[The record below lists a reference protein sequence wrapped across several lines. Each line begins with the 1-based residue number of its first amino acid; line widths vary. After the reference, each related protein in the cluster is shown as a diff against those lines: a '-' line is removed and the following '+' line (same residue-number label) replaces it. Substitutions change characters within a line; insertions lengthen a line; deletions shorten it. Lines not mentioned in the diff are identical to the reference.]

1 MAELVGQIWSS
12 SPRGPAIFPSS
23 ANSLCRIRQKRTM
36 RIPEDLPVPYDVF
49 ISYSS
54 PDKTVAD
61 AACARLE
68 SAGIRCWIAP
78 RDVVAGRPYGEAI
91 IDAIHE
97 AKVMVLVFSSNAN
110 LSDHI
115 PKEVERA
122 VSNGVAILPFR
133 IQDVAPGKSLDYF
146 IGSVHWLDAMT
157 PPMEKHLD
165 NLAATVQKLLPTTIG
180 ARRAS
185 PAQPTVMWQ
194 RGEPGAASTDA
205 RQTASAASSSA
216 AVGSAAVAG
225 ERGANPHRADM
236 IRKRI
241 YVGIGAAVLIALVLV
256 GFFEWVKPTPPN
268 VSQTGSSSG
277 TYDIP
282 SLQASVAGPLLFF
295 LTDPNRP
302 VPPLGQRTY
311 ANNFRSALTS
321 GKQIFWQLSLNFQGQ
336 FPPPDYQIES
346 VWYRDSKEVFRGTGN
361 YKGSDVSTRAFHNR
375 FGWVPPGGH
384 LDAGQYQ
391 VDLFVAGQQITS
403 GTFAVQ

>member
-1 MAELVGQIWSS
+1 MKQE
-12 SPRGPAIFPSS
+12 
-23 ANSLCRIRQKRTM
+23 RTM
-36 RIPEDLPVPYDVF
+36 RIPEDVPVPYDVF
-49 ISYSS
+49 ISYAS

-133 IQDVAPGKSLDYF
+133 IQNVAPGKALDYF

-180 ARRAS
+180 ARRGA
-185 PAQPTVMWQ
+185 PAHPTVMWQ
-194 RGEPGAASTDA
+194 RDA
-205 RQTASAASSSA
+205 RSADPQ
-216 AVGSAAVAG
+216 
-225 ERGANPHRADM
+225 RPDK

-241 YVGIGAAVLIALVLV
+241 YIGISAIVLIALALV
-256 GFFEWVKPTPPN
+256 GFFEWVKSTPPK
-268 VSQTGSSSG
+268 VTQTGSSSG

-282 SLQASVAGPLLFF
+282 SLQASVARPLLFF
-295 LTDPNRP
+295 LADPNRP

-311 ANNFRSALTS
+311 ASKFNSALTS
-321 GKQIFWQLSLNFQGQ
+321 GKEIFWQVGLNFQGQ

-346 VWYRDSKEVFRGTGN
+346 VWFRDSKEIFRGTGN

-375 FGWVPPGGH
+375 FGWDPPGGR
-384 LDAGQYQ
+384 LDVGAYQ
-391 VDLFVAGQQITS
+391 VDLFVGGQQITS
-403 GTFAVQ
+403 GTFVVQP

>member
-1 MAELVGQIWSS
+1 M
-12 SPRGPAIFPSS
+12 
-23 ANSLCRIRQKRTM
+23 RQKRTM
-36 RIPEDLPVPYDVF
+36 RIPEDVPVPYDVF
-49 ISYSS
+49 ISYAS

-133 IQDVAPGKSLDYF
+133 IQNVAPGKSLDYF

-165 NLAATVQKLLPTTIG
+165 NLAATVQKLLPTTSG
-180 ARRAS
+180 ARRAT

-194 RGEPGAASTDA
+194 RGAPGADP
-205 RQTASAASSSA
+205 Q
-216 AVGSAAVAG
+216 
-225 ERGANPHRADM
+225 RADM
-236 IRKRI
+236 NRKRI
-241 YVGIGAAVLIALVLV
+241 YIGIGAVVLIALALV
-256 GFFEWVKPTPPN
+256 GVFEWAKSTPPKAP
-268 VSQTGSSSG
+268 QTGSSSG

-295 LTDPNRP
+295 LADPNRP

-311 ANNFRSALTS
+311 ASDFQSALTS
-321 GKQIFWQLSLNFQGQ
+321 GKRIFWQLGLNFQGQ
-336 FPPPDYQIES
+336 FPPQDYQIES
-346 VWYRDSKEVFRGTGN
+346 VWYRDSNEVFRGTGN

-375 FGWVPPGGH
+375 FGWDPPGGR
-384 LDAGQYQ
+384 LDAGQYR
-391 VDLFVAGQQITS
+391 VDLFVGGQQITS